1 MKKQSSKDTPLKDP
15 SIKDS
20 SVKDPSLKDSS
31 VKDSSLKDP
40 SIDDL
45 SNQLENISLNKNS
58 STSKKEYV
66 KKERLPIYIGVNID
80 NKIIND
86 VFKDVFKD
94 VIKDKSFFDDKTEK
108 DEFHVTLVFKPK
120 KEQKDQIPCE
130 GTSCKVYL
138 EGFGYSP
145 DAVAI
150 KVEKILTDNE
160 ENVSSFL
167 KKDGIL
173 HITVA
178 LAEGIKPAD
187 SYLAITNGT
196 YKKFKKIICV
206 EGYIKYY

>member
-1 MKKQSSKDTPLKDP
+1 MEKQSLKDQ
-15 SIKDS
+15 SLKDQS
-20 SVKDPSLKDSS
+20 LKDKSLKGQSLKDQILKDSS
-31 VKDSSLKDP
+31 V
-40 SIDDL
+40 DDL
-45 SNQLENISLNKNS
+45 SKQLEDISLNKKS
-58 STSKKEYV
+58 SISKKEYV

-80 NKIIND
+80 NKIIKD

-94 VIKDKSFFDDKTEK
+94 IFKDKSILDDKSIK

-120 KEQKDQIPCE
+120 KEQKDQISCE

-150 KVEKILTDNE
+150 KVEKILRDSGE
-160 ENVSSFL
+160 DVPCFL
-167 KKDGIL
+167 KEDGIL

-178 LAEGIKPAD
+178 LAEGIKPAN

-196 YKKFKKIICV
+196 YEKFKKIIYI
-206 EGYIKYY
+206 EGSIKYY